1 MIDRLRLTAG
11 AKQQL
16 ITLKRRTGIE
26 HYNVLCRHALCLSL
40 ANPAPAPDEH
50 LQFANGLEIDWK
62 TFAGDADA
70 TYLNLLIM
78 RSLADDG
85 DASAATVRR
94 SLTQHVHRGLSY
106 LVSRQESLL
115 ASAMPNK
122 QSNGNAK

>member
-1 MIDRLRLTAG
+1 MIVSLRLTAA

-50 LQFANGLEIDWK
+50 LQFVGGLEIDWK

-70 TYLNLLIM
+70 TYLNLLIV
-78 RSLADDG
+78 RSLADESE
-85 DASAATVRR
+85 ASAPAVRR
-94 SLTQHVHRGLSY
+94 TLTQHVHRGLSY

-115 ASAMPNK
+115 ASGISAK
-122 QSNGNAK
+122 Q

>member
-1 MIDRLRLTAG
+1 MIDRLRLSPA

-50 LQFANGLEIDWK
+50 LQLANGVEIDWK
-62 TFAGDADA
+62 TFAGDADT
-70 TYLNLLIM
+70 TYLNLLIL
-78 RSLADDG
+78 RSLADAG

-94 SLTQHVHRGLSY
+94 TLAQHVHRGLSY
-106 LVSRQESLL
+106 LVSRQDSLPISS
-115 ASAMPNK
+115 ASSK
-122 QSNGNAK
+122 TSKGDTK